1 VAFFEMH
8 GYAARGVVGTDGMF
22 IVESRSAKAARKS
35 SRLMF
40 FALLL
45 FAGPW
50 VLGTMHFYIKP
61 RKPIPPGFRI
71 LGLPRP
77 KARN

>member
-22 IVESRSAKAARKS
+22 IVESRSAKAARKA

-40 FALLL
+40 FTLLVL
-45 FAGPW
+45 GSPW

-71 LGLPRP
+71 LGLTRP
-77 KARN
+77 KPPN